1 MKVQVSLGI
10 GSVCKTVGSLRGE
23 AMTVATGDLSGL
35 PDMSTA
41 SIRPSSPV
49 LVTAFVTKTGCYRPG
64 RDETHR
70 TTRQHLSRPLGR
82 QATGETGWDGDRL
95 AHNPA
100 TASVALLSGHD
111 GGKYAAKSELRA
123 VVGSTFTQVEAAV
136 GIP

>member
-1 MKVQVSLGI
+1 MRLTGPRDNI
-10 GSVCKTVGSLRGE
+10 NRGQ
-23 AMTVATGDLSGL
+23 
-35 PDMSTA
+35 
-41 SIRPSSPV
+41 
-49 LVTAFVTKTGCYRPG
+49 K
-64 RDETHR
+64 
-70 TTRQHLSRPLGR
+70 GR